1 MFWFYGCETWGIL
14 TPWPGIEQ
22 THTPVLKGE
31 VLTTRPPICHFK
43 FGLFFDKHVLLTFPA
58 SSLMISYPFMYQIII
73 YINGYH

>member
-43 FGLFFDKHVLLTFPA
+43 FGLFFDKHVLLTFQPHLW
-58 SSLMISYPFMYQIII
+58 SSATLLCIKS
-73 YINGYH
+73 